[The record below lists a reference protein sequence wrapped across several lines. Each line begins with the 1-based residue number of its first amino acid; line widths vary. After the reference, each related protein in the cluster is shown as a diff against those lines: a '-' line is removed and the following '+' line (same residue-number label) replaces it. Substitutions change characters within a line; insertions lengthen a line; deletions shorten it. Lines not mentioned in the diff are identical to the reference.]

1 MTTESDL
8 SKILDYF
15 KKAMRADGVFFEQKT
30 GIYSISSSWRDDLN
44 VLKSTINLDSGN
56 TFYEFYDDEGVDENI
71 LFIPRSN
78 AINLNGTIQAKA
90 VSPFGTNNYFLEN
103 PDDEDESSAFF
114 GGAFDEYVLVSDNA
128 KTTYSYTYTYSYEEG
143 GQKIYDDP
151 KRGANFVDGGKGQ
164 DIVGFPGRYPGFGS
178 NTLYNSLGF
187 VKIAGEYN
195 DFYAIGI
202 EKFEAIEWSSNLLDG
217 KVLGSNDYKV
227 DGNGFYYEEGP
238 GGDYGSPDAENN
250 IVVLDPTSTL
260 RSTDFQGGNDILVML
275 RDSEN
280 VNLSFVNNAWTVST
294 NSWAYS
300 YRNLEFIQFTDTA
313 YRLLPSGVKQE
324 YGWTSNPN
332 VSRLD
337 LSPAPTP
344 APAPSPT
351 PSPAPSPSPSP
362 SPSPVPSPSASP
374 SPSPAPTTPLDPP
387 ELISAVVDGTTIEL
401 QYDDVIGASA
411 PYSSYFTLST
421 SAGKKKLKIVDT
433 EVKSQSGL
441 VLLSLNQV
449 VDSSD
454 ELKLSY
460 FDLKSEQSRGALED
474 ASGLDM
480 TSFTVDLD
488 NQSGSQDVPELF
500 SAELDGSQ
508 IVLEFDVELS
518 EEAVSPKRFKVA
530 DGKKKQRIKS
540 VDVNG
545 DDGEVVISLSKN
557 LDLSL
562 DVLVSYKDLKG
573 DQSKGVVQ
581 SFSGIDVKSFK
592 NFAVD
597 NAFYQDNPPSLVD
610 AVYDDGVVTLGF
622 DMILSSGS
630 VSSKLFK
637 LKHNGKTVK
646 VSSAVVDPKDP
657 SSVDLSLKLKGKKV
671 VEFEDDL
678 RVTYRDPRGD
688 QRKGVIESFVG
699 NDFPGMNAEIVDIA

>member
-1 MTTESDL
+1 MSD
-8 SKILDYF
+8 
-15 KKAMRADGVFFEQKT
+15 
-30 GIYSISSSWRDDLN
+30 
-44 VLKSTINLDSGN
+44 
-56 TFYEFYDDEGVDENI
+56 
-71 LFIPRSN
+71 
-78 AINLNGTIQAKA
+78 
-90 VSPFGTNNYFLEN
+90 
-103 PDDEDESSAFF
+103 
-114 GGAFDEYVLVSDNA
+114 
-128 KTTYSYTYTYSYEEG
+128 
-143 GQKIYDDP
+143 
-151 KRGANFVDGGKGQ
+151 
-164 DIVGFPGRYPGFGS
+164 
-178 NTLYNSLGF
+178 
-187 VKIAGEYN
+187 
-195 DFYAIGI
+195 
-202 EKFEAIEWSSNLLDG
+202 
-217 KVLGSNDYKV
+217 
-227 DGNGFYYEEGP
+227 
-238 GGDYGSPDAENN
+238 DYGSRYTSAYPFPLTADGNRLYSGTLSGVIGPDDTSDEDWFKVRLLKGATYQFTLTGGDEIYDLNDARLYFYKPN
-250 IVVLDPTSTL
+250 GTNTYGYQYYDSDYSDYDGIYLTSPVTSTDDYYL
-260 RSTDFQGGNDILVML
+260 RVDLDGGDLDVGAYTLEVEQLTPGFQ
-275 RDSEN
+275 SE
-280 VNLSFVNNAWTVST
+280 T
-294 NSWAYS
+294 
-300 YRNLEFIQFTDTA
+300 
-313 YRLLPSGVKQE
+313 PS
-324 YGWTSNPN
+324 
-332 VSRLD
+332 
-337 LSPAPTP
+337 PTP
-344 APAPSPT
+344 SPPPSPSPSPT
-351 PSPAPSPSPSP
+351 PSPAPTPSP
-362 SPSPVPSPSASP
+362 SPSPV
-374 SPSPAPTTPLDPP
+374 PTTPLDPP
-387 ELISAVVDGTTIEL
+387 ELISATVDGTTIEL

-433 EVKSQSGL
+433 EVRSQSGL
-441 VLLSLNQV
+441 VRLSLNKAA
-449 VDSSD
+449 DRSD

-480 TSFTVDLD
+480 KSFTVDLD

-540 VDVNG
+540 VDING

-637 LKHNGKTVK
+637 LKHNGKIVK
-646 VSSAVVDPKDP
+646 VSNAVVDPKDP
-657 SSVDLSLKLKGKKV
+657 SVVDLSLKLKGKKV

-678 RVTYRDPRGD
+678 RVTYLDPRGD

-699 NDFPGMNAEIVDIA
+699 NDFPGMNAGIVDIA